1 MLLAWSGMDLRQAWW
16 IMYQQVLLSLN
27 FSGLLASEIVPGTS
41 NSLDL
46 PIIAVKWPA
55 D

>member
-1 MLLAWSGMDLRQAWW
+1 MDLRQA
-16 IMYQQVLLSLN
+16 MYQKVLLSLN

-46 PIIAVKWPA
+46 PIITVKWPA